1 MFLPVA
7 LHSDAAALAELR
19 LLLAGDAPEENEE
32 LQSEAEP
39 RAAASRSGRGVFE
52 DSGLST

>member
-7 LHSDAAALAELR
+7 LHPDAAALAELR

-39 RAAASRSGRGVFE
+39 RVAASRSGQGVFE